1 MWLYVVDKISIQ
13 TGQID
18 TAEAQGD
25 GGLVDPVSLGA
36 ATSSDGSAGASMT
49 FLNSTLTSH
58 NGSDAIA
65 IAPELANSLITAS
78 SNSLLLNSYLRADQA
93 VRLLES
99 SKAEVDVA
107 NKRPVKGMLLL
118 LEAQNNII
126 GNRVYGNFVARVFR
140 SPSHWFGRLFSD
152 RLPSQSHDECEV
164 EETSHQA

>member
-1 MWLYVVDKISIQ
+1 
-13 TGQID
+13 
-18 TAEAQGD
+18 
-25 GGLVDPVSLGA
+25 
-36 ATSSDGSAGASMT
+36 MT

-140 SPSHWFGRLFSD
+140 SPSH
-152 RLPSQSHDECEV
+152 
-164 EETSHQA
+164 